1 MSLHKDVIAEIEASE
16 PGSHIGAFFDFDGT
30 IIYGYSAFTF
40 IREQVKRGDV
50 TAKEFAELV
59 AAMTS
64 FGLGSIGFSSMM
76 VITSQFMRGMSE
88 ASYIEFAQEMHDK
101 YISRLIYPESR
112 ALIEAHK
119 RKGHT
124 VAIISSALPY
134 QVEPAA
140 ENLGIE
146 HVLCSHL
153 EVKNGK
159 FTGTVRRPTCFGPG
173 KVAAAESLAGKYG
186 VKLEQSFFYS
196 DSDDDIQLLRAVGK
210 PRPLNPNRKL
220 TAIAEHNGWPIR
232 RFASRGRAGV
242 GDWLRAAAATSSV
255 VTSFAAGLPIW
266 ALTGSRRRALN
277 FSASL
282 FAETA
287 SALVGLNLKVN
298 GEENLW
304 SQRPAVF
311 IFNHQSKA
319 DVIIMVSLLRRDIA
333 AIGKKEIRKIPIVGR
348 VFELAGTV
356 LIDRENASSA
366 IEAMKPLV
374 DVITKEGKSV
384 MIAPEGTRTVS
395 PEIAPFKKGAFHLAM
410 QAGVPIVPVVIH
422 NALDSAPKGD
432 FVFHPATVEVD
443 VLEPIDTSDWRVETI
458 DKHVAQVRSLFKRT
472 LGQPEDAPGTAAA
485 AGKRKKTTAKRLSSG
500 KSAASNKTTAT
511 AKRKTTTA
519 AAKPKAKRR
528 AVTRAR
534 ATASVST
541 SAAQPVPKRKRSD
554 TTSSGNSAQRR
565 SKLEKLTAG
574 SPDKRATAVKREQQ
588 RDAIADKT
596 EKNNAL

>member
-1 MSLHKDVIAEIEASE
+1 
-16 PGSHIGAFFDFDGT
+16 
-30 IIYGYSAFTF
+30 
-40 IREQVKRGDV
+40 
-50 TAKEFAELV
+50 
-59 AAMTS
+59 
-64 FGLGSIGFSSMM
+64 
-76 VITSQFMRGMSE
+76 
-88 ASYIEFAQEMHDK
+88 YIEFAQEMHDK

-140 ENLGIE
+140 DNLGVE

-186 VKLEQSFFYS
+186 VKLEKSFFYS
-196 DSDDDIQLLRAVGK
+196 DSDDDIQLLNAVGK

-220 TAIAEHNGWPIR
+220 TAIAENKGWPIR

-242 GDWLRAAAATSSV
+242 TDWLRAAAATSSV

-266 ALTGSRRRALN
+266 ALTGSRRRGLN

-282 FAETA
+282 FADTA
-287 SALVGLNLKVN
+287 SALVGLNLKVH

-333 AIGKKEIRKIPIVGR
+333 AIGKKEIRNIPIIGR
-348 VFELAGTV
+348 VFEMAGTV

-366 IEAMKPLV
+366 IEAMQPLV
-374 DVITKEGKSV
+374 DVIQKEGKSV
-384 MIAPEGTRTVS
+384 LIAPEGTRTVS

-443 VLEPIDTSDWRVETI
+443 VLEPIDTSHWRAETI
-458 DKHVAQVRSLFKRT
+458 DLHVAEVRSLFKRT
-472 LGQPEDAPGTAAA
+472 LGQPEDTPGAGNAAVPV
-485 AGKRKKTTAKRLSSG
+485 KRKKTARKAVSSSKATG
-500 KSAASNKTTAT
+500 SDTTPSAT
-511 AKRKTTTA
+511 AARKTRA
-519 AAKPKAKRR
+519 AATKPKAKRKG
-528 AVTRAR
+528 VTRAR
-534 ATASVST
+534 AN
-541 SAAQPVPKRKRSD
+541 AA
-554 TTSSGNSAQRR
+554 
-565 SKLEKLTAG
+565 
-574 SPDKRATAVKREQQ
+574 
-588 RDAIADKT
+588 
-596 EKNNAL
+596 